1 MFILWFLYSWYFISL
16 TSWMFVSKF
25 VPWTLSLLLTL
36 CIINN
41 SPFLSHW
48 VTKLHY
54 FSLWERKK
62 VFFFYHLL
70 LFLPC
75 FKCILMYTFILFK
88 ILTFLHKDKETK
100 LWKYTALGNFKYN
113 ELNVAEI
120 IIRCSIRE
128 NNKVQF

>member
-41 SPFLSHW
+41 SAFLSHW

-54 FSLWERKK
+54 FSLWETKK
-62 VFFFYHLL
+62 VF
-70 LFLPC
+70 
-75 FKCILMYTFILFK
+75 YTFLSFTAFSPLLQMYSNVTILFK
-88 ILTFLHKDKETK
+88 ILTFPHKDKEMK